1 MNIIDVHAHWA
12 PPALLEG
19 VQQAS
24 AADPGYARR
33 FQSLLGSHSA
43 AAGDLGALLSS
54 MDAAGVATALVSAP
68 PPAGSLGP
76 SGDASAGRLN
86 EQLIAA
92 AQAHPDRLLAAIALP
107 DGDVD
112 RACSEVLRWSGHP
125 LVRAVVVQTRSDDRG
140 IDATAFL
147 PLYRTCADAG
157 LAVTLHPALDESSA
171 QFREWNLHSAI
182 GAPVSTA
189 LAAARLALSGVLD
202 ELPGLVVVLPHLGGV
217 IPFLLARMDEQA
229 QSGRAR
235 EPISWYARNRFYFD
249 TCSFQPPA
257 LRCARESIGAGR
269 LLLGSDFPFR
279 GAQSRAVQDLNE
291 HLSPEDA
298 TAIMTTNA
306 RFLLAKDR

>member
-1 MNIIDVHAHWA
+1 MNVIDVHAHWA

-19 VQQAS
+19 VQQA
-24 AADPGYARR
+24 ATADPGYARR

-43 AAGDLGALLSS
+43 AVGDLDALLSS

-68 PPAGSLGP
+68 PPAGTLGP

-112 RACSEVLRWSGHP
+112 GACSEVLRWSGHP
-125 LVRAVVVQTRSDDRG
+125 LVRAVVMQTRSDDRG
-140 IDATAFL
+140 IDSTAFL
-147 PLYRTCADAG
+147 PLYRMCADTD
-157 LAVTLHPALDESSA
+157 LTVTLHPALDESSA

-189 LAAARLALSGVLD
+189 VAAARLALSGVLD
-202 ELPGLVVVLPHLGGV
+202 ELPDLVVVLPHLGGM

-229 QSGRAR
+229 QSGQAR

-249 TCSFQPPA
+249 TCSFHPPA
-257 LRCARESIGAGR
+257 LRCACESIGVGR

-291 HLSPEDA
+291 HLSLEDA

-306 RFLLAKDR
+306 HFLLAKDR